1 MIVVAA
7 LHSRCMH
14 LKNLVTLFC
23 TLFLALQRIMREK
36 THLCYL
42 NAIHP
47 AITDQIKNLLCQG
60 FLPDMKYAVRP
71 AMVATRHTPGAVVD
85 VFLSGITETGPRIA
99 QGRVNG
105 IVKGYFESGAP
116 QFFQQSADVL
126 SGNMWRKDHERMA
139 VRHLGFQSR
148 VRRSKYLVGGFP
160 GAEK

>member
-1 MIVVAA
+1 MHASEKSRYPF
-7 LHSRCMH
+7 LHSFPGFATHNER
-14 LKNLVTLFC
+14 KNTPLLFEWI
-23 TLFLALQRIMREK
+23 Q
-36 THLCYL
+36 
-42 NAIHP
+42 P
-47 AITDQIKNLLCQG
+47 AFTDQIKNLLCQG